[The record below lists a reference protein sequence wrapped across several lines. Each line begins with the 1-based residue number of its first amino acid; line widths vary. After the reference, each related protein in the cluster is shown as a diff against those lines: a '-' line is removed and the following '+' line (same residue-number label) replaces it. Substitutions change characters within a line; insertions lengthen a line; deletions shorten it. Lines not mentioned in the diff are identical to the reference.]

1 MKRKLLAF
9 LGISALALGL
19 AACGS
24 ESGNK
29 EDDAAASD
37 GKTKV
42 SFTWWGAEVRHEKYI
57 AAIELFEEKN
67 PDIDIEYE
75 YGAWDDYWKKLATK
89 SAAGELPDVMQM
101 DAAYLAQY
109 GVKNQLAD
117 LTDFVAEGGGI
128 DISNINE
135 SLIDTAAMDDKLYAI
150 APSMNAMSMLVNKSI
165 TDGAGTTLDYSKYT
179 FADFVKSVSDTNKS
193 TGGYGWID
201 VSDNSVLL
209 QYYLRTQ
216 GEELYDY
223 DSDGKPELAFTE
235 KSFVTFMTA
244 IQELAESGA
253 LPTAEVVNNL
263 KSFDENPFSLGE
275 AAYLQSWTNQYVTYQ
290 ESASDGVA
298 FSLELPFDAE
308 RTGAMYYRP
317 TFYYSISETSKEKD
331 AAAKF
336 VDFIVND
343 EEANK
348 IIGTERGI
356 PANTVA
362 KDAIYE
368 QMTEPEKAT
377 SDYLDEIESMVG
389 DASPVPPVGY
399 SELNSHFKDLYAEIT
414 YGTMTPKEA
423 YDDFVAKAEEIFNEN
438 YE

>member
-1 MKRKLLAF
+1 MKRKILAF

-24 ESGNK
+24 GSEEKEKTASG
-29 EDDAAASD
+29 DD
-37 GKTKV
+37 KTKI

-57 AAIELFEEKN
+57 AAIEVFEEQN

-101 DAAYLAQY
+101 DASYLAQY
-109 GVKNQLAD
+109 GEKNQLAD
-117 LTDFVAEGGGI
+117 LTDFVADGGGI

-135 SLIDTAAMDDKLYAI
+135 SLIETAAMNDKLYAI
-150 APSMNAMSMLVNKSI
+150 APSMNAMSMLVNKGI
-165 TDGAGTTLDYSKYT
+165 TDEAGTTVDFSKYT
-179 FADFVKSVSDTNKS
+179 FDDFVKSVSDTQKA
-193 TGGYGWID
+193 TGKYGWMD

-216 GEELYDY
+216 GEELYKY
-223 DSDGKPELAFTE
+223 DSNGKPKLAFSE

-263 KSFDENPFSLGE
+263 KSFDEYPFSLGE
-275 AAYLQSWTNQYVTYQ
+275 AAYLQTWTNQYVTYQ
-290 ESASDGVA
+290 ESASDGVE

-308 RTGAMYYRP
+308 KTGAMYYRP

-356 PANTVA
+356 PANAAA
-362 KDAIYE
+362 KEAIYE
-368 QMTEPEKAT
+368 EMTETEKAT
-377 SDYLDEIESMVG
+377 SDYLDKIESMVG
-389 DASPVPPVGY
+389 AASPVPPVGY

-414 YGTMTPKEA
+414 YATMTPKEA
-423 YDDFVAKAEEIFNEN
+423 YDDFAAKAEEIFDEN